1 MVVALEVLDNPRVE
15 GVEVATVKQV
25 VLFEQCD
32 GEVDG
37 FLGVL
42 FDLHAEDDVGALFG
56 AKAEQFLK
64 RGDADALIRKFVT
77 ELIAADRIQFANLRK
92 GHIPQMAVCGVSAG
106 ARRDAVMGQDG
117 NFVACEPDI
126 EFDCVH
132 AEVQR
137 RRKGNEGVFGIA
149 RAVSSVPFNQ
159 NVFHVL
165 LSNSFRL

>member
-1 MVVALEVLDNPRVE
+1 MVSALDVPDDPRVE

-64 RGDADALIRKFVT
+64 RGDADALICKFVGIIT
-77 ELIAADRIQFANLRK
+77 CLTVLSPLI
-92 GHIPQMAVCGVSAG
+92 
-106 ARRDAVMGQDG
+106 
-117 NFVACEPDI
+117 
-126 EFDCVH
+126 
-132 AEVQR
+132 
-137 RRKGNEGVFGIA
+137 
-149 RAVSSVPFNQ
+149 
-159 NVFHVL
+159 
-165 LSNSFRL
+165 